1 MKTLFP
7 CLHAAKAVNLAL
19 KKVVITK
26 NLGMS
31 CDVYLAG
38 EKLGAYVDRADG
50 GAGHFY
56 LTHETRAKLVKVTR
70 EHNLPTLP
78 PLPKDDPLYV
88 PSGPMNDEEF
98 IDSVVVNLMFETHEL
113 KAAKRNCKTK
123 VLVVFT
129 DSAPGEYAAFKLP
142 FNEDSKKT
150 AISKFGDR
158 IAFFVNEDIL
168 TL

>member
-7 CLHAAKAVNLAL
+7 GLRAANAVNLTL

-26 NLGMS
+26 ELGMS

-38 EKLGAYVDRADG
+38 EKLGAYVDRANG
-50 GAGHFY
+50 GGGHFY
-56 LTHETRAKLVKVTR
+56 LTHETRAKLVKVAR
-70 EHNLPTLP
+70 ENNLPTLA
-78 PLPKDDPLYV
+78 PLPEDDPLYV

-113 KAAKRNCKTK
+113 KSAKRKCKTN
-123 VLVVFT
+123 VLVVFS
-129 DSAPGEYAAFKLP
+129 DSAPGDYAAYKLT
-142 FNEDSKKT
+142 FDEGSKKA
-150 AISKFGDR
+150 AISKFGDK
-158 IAFFVNEDIL
+158 ISFFVNEDIL